1 MTSTARGST
10 AETGSGHRPPSGARI
25 RWRWR
30 VVDIVTASVL
40 GAAFGFVFLA
50 WNAVYK
56 GPSDLLTPLLPGV
69 QGLLV
74 GPWLIAGVV
83 GGLVIR
89 KPGAAIYVETL
100 AAVVSALAGTTWGGL
115 LTVEAGIVQGIGA
128 ELVLLA
134 FLYRGHIAAAALAG
148 AGAGIAEAIND
159 LVLWYRGSTPLFAT
173 VYAISCAL
181 SGLAVAGVLGWLLVR
196 ALAATGALARFPVGR
211 ERRAPA

>member
-1 MTSTARGST
+1 MTSTTTVR
-10 AETGSGHRPPSGARI
+10 RPPTGRRT

-50 WNAVYK
+50 WNALYR

-89 KPGAAIYVETL
+89 KPGAAVYVETL
-100 AAVVSALAGTTWGGL
+100 AAVVSALVGTTWGGL
-115 LTVEAGIVQGIGA
+115 LTVEAGIVQGLGA

-134 FLYRGHIAAAALAG
+134 FLYRGHLAAAALAG

-159 LVLWYRGSTPLFAT
+159 LVLWYPGSTPLFAT
-173 VYAISCAL
+173 VYAVSCAL
-181 SGLAVAGVLGWLLVR
+181 SGFVIAGVLGWLLVR
-196 ALAATGALARFPVGR
+196 ALAATGALGRFPAGR